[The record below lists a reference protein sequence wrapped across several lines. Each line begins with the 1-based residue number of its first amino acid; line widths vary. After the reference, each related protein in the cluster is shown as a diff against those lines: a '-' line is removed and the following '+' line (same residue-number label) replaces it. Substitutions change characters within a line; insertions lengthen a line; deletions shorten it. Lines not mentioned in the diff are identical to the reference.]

1 MDRSFK
7 QNKVII
13 IVTDI
18 LIMVFATF
26 TFLYAKIKYCY
37 GEFRFYMPL
46 SFCLGIYLQ
55 QISINNLVEK
65 ILNMIYNFIVKIF
78 CKLKKTKLLG
88 KILKWVMDKSK
99 AISII
104 IKTTICILFAVIFV
118 VLLSQYITIAQLNKK
133 NESLNTE
140 LSTITKQQEEL
151 TKQYN
156 DINNNYEDY
165 VEDYM
170 RDKYDY
176 VKDDQVLINKD

>member
-1 MDRSFK
+1 MLYETLLQGKMLLCFLYFGILCGIILSIKKLLDRSFK

-88 KILKWVMDKSK
+88 KILK
-99 AISII
+99 
-104 IKTTICILFAVIFV
+104 
-118 VLLSQYITIAQLNKK
+118 
-133 NESLNTE
+133 
-140 LSTITKQQEEL
+140 
-151 TKQYN
+151 
-156 DINNNYEDY
+156 
-165 VEDYM
+165 
-170 RDKYDY
+170 
-176 VKDDQVLINKD
+176 

>member
-1 MDRSFK
+1 
-7 QNKVII
+7 
-13 IVTDI
+13 
-18 LIMVFATF
+18 
-26 TFLYAKIKYCY
+26 
-37 GEFRFYMPL
+37 
-46 SFCLGIYLQ
+46 
-55 QISINNLVEK
+55 
-65 ILNMIYNFIVKIF
+65 
-78 CKLKKTKLLG
+78 
-88 KILKWVMDKSK
+88 MDKSK